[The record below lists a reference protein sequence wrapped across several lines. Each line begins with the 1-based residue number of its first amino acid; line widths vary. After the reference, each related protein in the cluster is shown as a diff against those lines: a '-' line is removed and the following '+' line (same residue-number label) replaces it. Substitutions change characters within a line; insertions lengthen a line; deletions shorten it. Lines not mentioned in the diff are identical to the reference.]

1 MKIELERYRTLLRVF
16 WAAWLTSVVW
26 GSLVSGNEVS
36 SLEKVAPFLE
46 YDKLVHFGAYAGLAF
61 LSLLAFEGRRGMA
74 AALSMIFLGA
84 GVEILQHFSPGR
96 TPDID
101 DAIANTLGVLSG
113 IALGNCSVRA
123 AYVSADRRR
132 PLSTAIK

>member
-1 MKIELERYRTLLRVF
+1 
-16 WAAWLTSVVW
+16 
-26 GSLVSGNEVS
+26 VS

-46 YDKLVHFGAYAGLAF
+46 YDKLVHFAAYAGLAF

-113 IALGNCSVRA
+113 IALGNCSVQRTPPPTEDA
-123 AYVSADRRR
+123 PSQLQSSDTGITTV
-132 PLSTAIK
+132 

>member
-1 MKIELERYRTLLRVF
+1 
-16 WAAWLTSVVW
+16 
-26 GSLVSGNEVS
+26 VS

-74 AALSMIFLGA
+74 VALSMIFLGA
-84 GVEILQHFSPGR
+84 GIEILQHFSPGR

-113 IALGNCSVRA
+113 IALGTARAGSVRL
-123 AYVSADRRR
+123 RRR
-132 PLSTAIK
+132 KTPLSTAIK